1 MKKTFLLT
9 ITLIFLIA
17 LVSSQTNVYEFYQP
31 GCSHCIK
38 IDESGVLDRVA
49 NMTNINL
56 EKYNI
61 RTPTGREKYEYYH
74 SQLSMQGGTPLVV
87 IERNGTLSH
96 LFGDTAIIENLE
108 AAVQDSSISQTKL
121 SLIDRAKAFLE
132 ACFTT
137 DLQNQGKLST
147 TGLMALIGAAIIDSI
162 NPCAFGVLLFLM
174 LSLLNLGSAKRA
186 LKAGLFYSFVVF
198 VVYFLAGLGLFQVIQ
213 SVGQIR
219 DWIYLAVGLL
229 VLTLALIEFKDYSAA
244 RQGKESILRISP
256 KVKPFI
262 EKYSKKGTLTAIMIL
277 GVVVALFELPCT
289 GGIYIGIISLISQSP
304 GLAIPYLLIYNI
316 IFVLPLI
323 IMTLLIYKGMSPQ
336 KLQKWSNNERAWM
349 KLAAA
354 IVMLL
359 IAIYLLW
366 NPIKVL
372 IGMC

>member
-1 MKKTFLLT
+1 MKKTLFLAITFLFL
-9 ITLIFLIA
+9 ITL
-17 LVSSQTNVYEFYQP
+17 VSAQTNVYEFYQP

-38 IDESGVLDRVA
+38 VDESGVLDRVA
-49 NMTNINL
+49 NIPNINL
-56 EKYNI
+56 QKHNI
-61 RTPTGREKYEYYH
+61 RVEIGRERYNYYH
-74 SQLSMQGGTPLVV
+74 SQMDMPGGTPLVV
-87 IERNGTLSH
+87 IEKNGTLSY
-96 LFGDTAIIENLE
+96 LFGDVSIIEKLE
-108 AAVQDSSISQTKL
+108 AAVQDQSISETKA
-121 SLIDRAKAFLE
+121 SFIDRIKAFLE
-132 ACFTT
+132 ACFTS
-137 DLQNQGKLST
+137 DLENEGRLST
-147 TGLMALIGAAIIDSI
+147 TGLLALIGAAIVDSI

-213 SVGQIR
+213 NVGQIR

-229 VLTLALIEFKDYSAA
+229 VLVLALIEFRDYASA
-244 RQGKESILRISP
+244 RKGKESILRISP

-262 EKYSKKGTLTAIMIL
+262 EKYSKKGTLMAIMIL

-289 GGIYIGIISLISQSP
+289 GGIYIGIISLISQTP

-323 IMTLLIYKGMSPQ
+323 IMTLLIYKGMSPER
-336 KLQKWSNNERAWM
+336 LQKWSNSERSWM

-366 NPIKVL
+366 SPIKIL

>member
-1 MKKTFLLT
+1 MKKNLLLL
-9 ITLIFLIA
+9 ISLIFLIA

-38 IDESGVLDRVA
+38 VDESGILDRVA
-49 NMTNINL
+49 NMPNVNL
-56 EKYNI
+56 EKQNI
-61 RTPTGREKYEYYH
+61 RTEIGREKYEYYH
-74 SQLSMQGGTPLVV
+74 SQIEMQSGTPLVV
-87 IERNGTLSH
+87 IERDGVFSH

-108 AAVQDSSISQTKL
+108 AAVQDSSISQEKL
-121 SLIDRAKAFLE
+121 SFLDKAKAFLE
-132 ACFTT
+132 ACFTA
-137 DLQNQGKLST
+137 DLQNEGKLST
-147 TGLMALIGAAIIDSI
+147 TGLLALIGAAIIDSI

-186 LKAGLFYSFVVF
+186 LKAGLLYSFVVF

-213 SVGQIR
+213 SVSQIR
-219 DWIYLAVGLL
+219 DWIYLSVGLL
-229 VLTLALIEFKDYSAA
+229 VLTLALIEFRDYHQAKK
-244 RQGKESILRISP
+244 GKESILKISP

-262 EKYSKKGTLTAIMIL
+262 EKFSKKGTLTAIMIL

-304 GLAIPYLLIYNI
+304 GFAIPYLLLYNI

-323 IMTLLIYKGMSPQ
+323 IMTLMIYKGMSPER
-336 KLQKWSNNERAWM
+336 LQKWSNHERAWM
-349 KLAAA
+349 KLSAA

-366 NPIKVL
+366 NPIKIL